1 MDFNFQKIVLAIA
14 IIIFIILMIFIAAV
28 LYNKKYGVKFPPT
41 VSQCPDYWIDKPEQN
56 GTGGIHDDGKQS
68 CTNVKNLGNISCDKT
83 MDFTGSFWQGSTGGC
98 NKYKW
103 AKSCDLTWDGIT
115 NNPNL
120 CTPPSTV

>member
-14 IIIFIILMIFIAAV
+14 IVIFIILMIFIAAV
-28 LYNKKYGVKFPPT
+28 LYNNKYDVKFPPT
-41 VSQCPDYWIDKPEQN
+41 VSQCPDYWIDKQDQN
-56 GTGGIHDDGKQS
+56 NAEGIDGNSKQL

-83 MDFTGSFWQGSTGGC
+83 MDFTDSFWQGSTGGC

-120 CTPPSTV
+120 CTPPSNA

>member
-14 IIIFIILMIFIAAV
+14 IVIFIILMIFIATI
-28 LYNKKYGVKFPPT
+28 LYNNKYGVKFPPT
-41 VSQCPDYWIDKPEQN
+41 VSQCPDYWIDKQEQT
-56 GTGGIHDDGKQS
+56 GAGGIDGSRNQL
-68 CTNVKNLGNISCDKT
+68 CTNVKNLGNVSCDKT
-83 MDFTGSFWQGSTGGC
+83 MDFTGSFWQGSTGSC

-120 CTPPSTV
+120 CTPSSSS